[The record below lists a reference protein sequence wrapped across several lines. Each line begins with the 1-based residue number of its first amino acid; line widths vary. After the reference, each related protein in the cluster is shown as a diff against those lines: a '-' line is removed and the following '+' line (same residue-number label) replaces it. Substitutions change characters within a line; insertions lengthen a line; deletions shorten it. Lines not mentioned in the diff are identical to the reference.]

1 MAGPKRPMIELFRQ
15 IFEDEGERIYEIIR
29 ILCFVVAFTL
39 ILSVVVTRFFIRR
52 AENDAWGA
60 MSYVLLIVVGIW
72 AFPVLQGVL
81 ISASREVDAIVNP
94 GGQNGI
100 VEYYKKVRVASAEA
114 AANNDGGMLDG
125 IAAFVGSLN
134 PVKGA
139 TESFRDTI
147 NALLFQFCS
156 YVNTWL
162 IQTAAQLVSVLQD
175 LMALFAPLVIAAG
188 LLPQFKAK
196 TAGFVSFA
204 VQLAVWP
211 IGWSV
216 GTATAKFFVLGKT
229 MSQEVT
235 PVLLPSEII
244 STCILL
250 ILWTVLYLLFTPM
263 VVRSLI
269 GDGRGGGGLLSFVA
283 SSLHTAS
290 HIVALMPGKGTAAA
304 AAMRGGASGLGGLS
318 GGGGGT
324 PPPFPRSAPGAS
336 GSGLSTLA
344 GGASGSL
351 APISRQAVSRGGI
364 IVPHRRR
371 QPLAIDTMQGK
382 PVIIDV

>member
-1 MAGPKRPMIELFRQ
+1 MLELFKQ
-15 IFEDEGERIYEIIR
+15 VFEAEGARIYETIR
-29 ILCFVVAFTL
+29 ILCFIVAFVL

-52 AENDAWGA
+52 AENDAWA
-60 MSYVLLIVVGIW
+60 AISYVLLIVIGIW
-72 AFPVLQGVL
+72 AFPFLQTVLFHTSQD
-81 ISASREVDAIVNP
+81 VDHIVNP
-94 GGQNGI
+94 SGQNGI
-100 VEYYKKVRVASAEA
+100 IEYYQKVRLASAMA

-147 NALLFQFCS
+147 NGFIFQFCA
-156 YVNTWL
+156 YVNSWL
-162 IQTAAQLVSVLQD
+162 IQTAAKVVAVLQG
-175 LMALFAPLVIAAG
+175 LLGLFSPLIIAAG

-211 IGWSV
+211 IGWSI

-229 MSQEVT
+229 MAEEIT

-250 ILWTVLYLLFTPM
+250 ILWTILYLLFTPM

-269 GDGRGGGGLLSFVA
+269 GDGRSGGGLLSFVA

-304 AAMRGGASGLGGLS
+304 AAMRGGAAGIGAAGGGGFAPPPLPRS
-318 GGGGGT
+318 GGGSGGSFL
-324 PPPFPRSAPGAS
+324 PMPS
-336 GSGLSTLA
+336 

-351 APISRQAVSRGGI
+351 APITRQSVSRGGI